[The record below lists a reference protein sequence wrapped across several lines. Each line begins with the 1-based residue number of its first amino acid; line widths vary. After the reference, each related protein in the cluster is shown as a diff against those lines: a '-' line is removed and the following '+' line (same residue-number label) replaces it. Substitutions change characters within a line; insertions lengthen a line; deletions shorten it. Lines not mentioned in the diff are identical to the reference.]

1 MLGGL
6 IGVRKGDWLNID
18 FLWVSDTVR
27 GTGVGSQL
35 IKTAEEEARRKG
47 CKHALVDT
55 VSFQARPFYEKQ
67 GYQLQ
72 MSLQDYPPVTTTFSK
87 RNFLVKRRLGAL
99 VLAGLLLAGCD
110 QSGSDAKHIKV
121 GVINGAEQD
130 VAEVAKKVAKEKY
143 GLDVEL
149 VGFSGS
155 LLPNDATNQGEL
167 DANVFQ
173 HRPFLAEDNKAH
185 GYKLVAVANTFVF
198 PMAGYSRKIKSVSDL
213 KDGATI
219 AIPNDPTNLGR
230 ALLLL
235 QKEKLITL
243 KPDTGL
249 LPTALDIT
257 ANPKH
262 LKIMELEGAQL
273 PRVLD
278 DPKVDVAI
286 ISTTYIQQTGLSPV
300 HDSVFIEDKNSPYV
314 NIVVTREDNKDAEN
328 VKAFIQSYQ
337 SPEVAKAAETIFN
350 GGAVPGW

>member
-1 MLGGL
+1 M
-6 IGVRKGDWLNID
+6 
-18 FLWVSDTVR
+18 
-27 GTGVGSQL
+27 
-35 IKTAEEEARRKG
+35 
-47 CKHALVDT
+47 
-55 VSFQARPFYEKQ
+55 
-67 GYQLQ
+67 
-72 MSLQDYPPVTTTFSK
+72 
-87 RNFLVKRRLGAL
+87 RLRLRAAAA
-99 VLAGLLLAGCD
+99 VMLAGLALVGCD
-110 QSGSDAKHIKV
+110 QKGNEAKHIKV

-143 GLDVEL
+143 GLEVEL

-155 LLPNDATNQGEL
+155 LLPNESTNAGDL

-173 HRPFLAEDNKAH
+173 
-185 GYKLVAVANTFVF
+185 
-198 PMAGYSRKIKSVSDL
+198 MAGYSRKIKSVAEL

-243 KPDTGL
+243 KAGTGL
-249 LPTALDIT
+249 LPTAVDIT
-257 ANPKH
+257 DNPH
-262 LKIMELEGAQL
+262 NLKIMELEGAQL

-286 ISTTYIQQTGLSPV
+286 ISTTYLQQTGLSPV
-300 HDSVFIEDKNSPYV
+300 RDGIFIEDKNSPYV
-314 NIVVTREDNKDAEN
+314 NIIVTREDNKDAQN
-328 VKAFIQSYQ
+328 VKEFMQSYQ

>member
-1 MLGGL
+1 MRLRL
-6 IGVRKGDWLNID
+6 
-18 FLWVSDTVR
+18 
-27 GTGVGSQL
+27 
-35 IKTAEEEARRKG
+35 
-47 CKHALVDT
+47 
-55 VSFQARPFYEKQ
+55 QAAAAV
-67 GYQLQ
+67 
-72 MSLQDYPPVTTTFSK
+72 M
-87 RNFLVKRRLGAL
+87 
-99 VLAGLLLAGCD
+99 LAGLALVGCD
-110 QSGSDAKHIKV
+110 QKGNEAKHIKV

-143 GLDVEL
+143 GLEVEL

-155 LLPNDATNQGEL
+155 LLPNESTNAGDL
-167 DANVFQ
+167 TPTSSSIGLSLS
-173 HRPFLAEDNKAH
+173 RTTKRIIIIWWRS
-185 GYKLVAVANTFVF
+185 GNTFVF
-198 PMAGYSRKIKSVSDL
+198 PMAGYSRKIKSVAEL

-243 KPDTGL
+243 KAGTGL
-249 LPTALDIT
+249 LPTAVDIT
-257 ANPKH
+257 DNPRN

-286 ISTTYIQQTGLSPV
+286 ISTTYLQQTGLSPV
-300 HDSVFIEDKNSPYV
+300 RDGIFIEDKNSPYV
-314 NIVVTREDNKDAEN
+314 NIIVTREDNKDAQN
-328 VKAFIQSYQ
+328 VKEFMQSYQ

>member
-1 MLGGL
+1 MYCG
-6 IGVRKGDWLNID
+6 K
-18 FLWVSDTVR
+18 
-27 GTGVGSQL
+27 
-35 IKTAEEEARRKG
+35 
-47 CKHALVDT
+47 
-55 VSFQARPFYEKQ
+55 
-67 GYQLQ
+67 
-72 MSLQDYPPVTTTFSK
+72 TFSYKISEVFFKITYNLSVLSIPFCFLTCRLVLVIVFKTSIK
-87 RNFLVKRRLGAL
+87 RNHLVKIRLGAL

-130 VAEVAKKVAKEKY
+130 IAEVAKKVAKEKY

-185 GYKLVAVANTFVF
+185 NYKLVAVANTFVF

-257 ANPKH
+257 ANPKQ

-314 NIVVTREDNKDAEN
+314 NIMVTREDNKDAEN
-328 VKAFIQSYQ
+328 MKEFIQSYQ